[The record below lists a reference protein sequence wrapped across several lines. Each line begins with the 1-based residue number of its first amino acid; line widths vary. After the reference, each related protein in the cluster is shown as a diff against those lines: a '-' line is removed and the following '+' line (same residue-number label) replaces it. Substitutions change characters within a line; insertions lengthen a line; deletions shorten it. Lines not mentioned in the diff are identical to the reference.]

1 MTFKKHI
8 QELSRKCE
16 TGINILRKI
25 TNTKWGAHP
34 ETCLLL
40 YRNLIRTQID
50 YGCFI
55 YGQTSKSEQ
64 NKLDKIQ
71 YSAIRTCIGA
81 FRSTPTNALLT
92 EAGEPPLSIRREI
105 LANRF
110 LMKKLNGSCK
120 LLPKQLENL
129 ARLHY
134 STRYWTNKPAPS
146 LINSFYT
153 IKPHEEN
160 IIIND
165 KTPYYIYPPLNDYIK
180 PYIDIDES
188 TNIANTDI
196 YIRDLERHINSNWP
210 DYLQIY
216 TDGSKTLEGTGCAI
230 HIPRIHYSNKVRL
243 PNYTSIFSAELIAI
257 YTAVK
262 YVNDNNINKSL
273 ILSDSKSS
281 LTAIKHANK
290 HSNII
295 IYKIIEIIKKINTDD
310 KSMILLWIKGH
321 SNIKGNEMADSLA
334 KEACTSGDQF
344 AKTPALDLKHLI
356 KQQGLELWQKSHSE
370 TTKSKG
376 STYALTREIVSP
388 NTWFKNI
395 EESRN
400 FITVICRLRLGH
412 SYCKSHLKRIGI
424 IQDPKCDCGSLET
437 LDHLFWECRHYQ
449 QERSKLVRNLQNV
462 VLILGTDLIN
472 RKKTEKLLKN
482 LHYVDQKLPK
492 KHNYEIL
499 MLTMT
504 LVGFFIFCREPRIQV
519 KSIFSIS
526 NIESFAAE

>member
-81 FRSTPTNALLT
+81 FRSTPTNAILT

-120 LLPKQLENL
+120 LLPKQLEKL

-412 SYCKSHLKRIGI
+412 YYCKSHLKRIGI
-424 IQDPKCDCGSLET
+424 IQDPKCDCGSIET

-462 VLILGTDLIN
+462 RIVFPINIQMLIST
-472 RKKTEKLLKN
+472 
-482 LHYVDQKLPK
+482 
-492 KHNYEIL
+492 
-499 MLTMT
+499 
-504 LVGFFIFCREPRIQV
+504 
-519 KSIFSIS
+519 
-526 NIESFAAE
+526 